1 MNSYEREIQ
10 NLLPVLN
17 NLERNLLG
25 RSFSEQTGP
34 ERPSYSQHAGPSGHF
49 PTNLTANGH
58 LQMQNIFST
67 DEVKSI
73 DERLSFLEEKLQ
85 HYRRGQ
91 EHDSISQRRNQTLPA
106 QSLNTITQNRNRK
119 NSFKDTIRA
128 SKVGATFPRSS
139 TLYCPMRNSNE
150 MTIEKT
156 HPTLILNRE
165 ELFIFILLSNTTLDL
180 FLVMVNLVTYQKA

>member
-49 PTNLTANGH
+49 TTNLTANGLSH
-58 LQMQNIFST
+58 LQMQNTFST

-91 EHDSISQRRNQTLPA
+91 EHDSIGQRRNQTLPA

-119 NSFKDTIRA
+119 IVSKIHFIRDILGTSWECFFCPQMTLHDIPDFRFFPQFTGRGFKGTIHSSF
-128 SKVGATFPRSS
+128 S
-139 TLYCPMRNSNE
+139 TSHLW
-150 MTIEKT
+150 
-156 HPTLILNRE
+156 
-165 ELFIFILLSNTTLDL
+165 
-180 FLVMVNLVTYQKA
+180 FLG

>member
-25 RSFSEQTGP
+25 RSFSEQTGA
-34 ERPSYSQHAGPSGHF
+34 ERPSYSQQVGSSGHF
-49 PTNLTANGH
+49 PTNLNLPTNGPSH
-58 LQMQNIFST
+58 LQMQNTFST

-119 NSFKDTIRA
+119 IVSKITWGA
-128 SKVGATFPRSS
+128 SSRWSS
-139 TLYCPMRNSNE
+139 P
-150 MTIEKT
+150 I
-156 HPTLILNRE
+156 ILPHAE
-165 ELFIFILLSNTTLDL
+165 FG
-180 FLVMVNLVTYQKA
+180 

>member
-25 RSFSEQTGP
+25 RSFNEQTASD
-34 ERPSYSQHAGPSGHF
+34 RPSYSQHAGPSGHYSANF
-49 PTNLTANGH
+49 TANGISQ
-58 LQMQNIFST
+58 LQNTYST

-91 EHDSISQRRNQTLPA
+91 EHDSISQRRNQTLPS

-119 NSFKDTIRA
+119 IV
-128 SKVGATFPRSS
+128 SKIH
-139 TLYCPMRNSNE
+139 Y
-150 MTIEKT
+150 
-156 HPTLILNRE
+156 
-165 ELFIFILLSNTTLDL
+165 D
-180 FLVMVNLVTYQKA
+180 VNHRY

>member
-58 LQMQNIFST
+58 LQMQNTFST

-119 NSFKDTIRA
+119 NSFKDTIRT
-128 SKVGATFPRSS
+128 SKVGASSRWSFRSNS
-139 TLYCPMRNSNE
+139 TWGSKE
-150 MTIEKT
+150 TTIVEV
-156 HPTLILNRE
+156 HPL
-165 ELFIFILLSNTTLDL
+165 
-180 FLVMVNLVTYQKA
+180 

>member
-58 LQMQNIFST
+58 LQMQNTFST

-128 SKVGATFPRSS
+128 SKVGATSRWWSS
-139 TLYCPMRNSNE
+139 LYCPKPLRRSGIQ
-150 MTIEKT
+150 TK
-156 HPTLILNRE
+156 
-165 ELFIFILLSNTTLDL
+165 
-180 FLVMVNLVTYQKA
+180 

>member
-49 PTNLTANGH
+49 TTNLTANGLSH
-58 LQMQNIFST
+58 LQMQNTFST

-91 EHDSISQRRNQTLPA
+91 EHDLISQRRNQTLPA

-119 NSFKDTIRA
+119 IVSKIHFIRD
-128 SKVGATFPRSS
+128 
-139 TLYCPMRNSNE
+139 
-150 MTIEKT
+150 
-156 HPTLILNRE
+156 ILGTSWE
-165 ELFIFILLSNTTLDL
+165 CFLSAND
-180 FLVMVNLVTYQKA
+180 AP

>member
-34 ERPSYSQHAGPSGHF
+34 ERPSYSQQVGSSGHF
-49 PTNLTANGH
+49 PTNGPSH
-58 LQMQNIFST
+58 LQMQNTFST

-119 NSFKDTIRA
+119 LVSTITWGA
-128 SKVGATFPRSS
+128 SSRWSS
-139 TLYCPMRNSNE
+139 SQYCPMRE
-150 MTIEKT
+150 
-156 HPTLILNRE
+156 
-165 ELFIFILLSNTTLDL
+165 
-180 FLVMVNLVTYQKA
+180 